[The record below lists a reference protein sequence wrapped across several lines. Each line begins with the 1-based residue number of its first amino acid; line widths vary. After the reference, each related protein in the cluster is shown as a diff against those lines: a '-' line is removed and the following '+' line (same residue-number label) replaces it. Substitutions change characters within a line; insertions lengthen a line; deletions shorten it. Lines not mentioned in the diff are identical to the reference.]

1 MLTQKDIN
9 IIEAE
14 QEKIE
19 KVRKWTSKALFH
31 DSKSFTCK
39 EYGKLSHDIYY
50 GNRLSDKDFDK
61 VFSVISSGLPE
72 DSEGRFREILTKDF
86 TYRYFNQF
94 GQELKD

>member
-19 KVRKWTSKALFH
+19 KVRKWSNKKIFH
-31 DSKSFTCK
+31 NKGSFSID
-39 EYGKLSHDIYY
+39 EYGRISHNIYY
-50 GNRLSDKDFDK
+50 GNRLSDRDFDK